1 MSRPNWRVPLAVIG
15 SALLLVTGTQAVA
28 AKAPPAAHVAA
39 SGVINAC
46 YQKNQGMLRLLQ
58 GTQKCRKSEVPI
70 SWNMTGIQGPPGP
83 AGPAGPAG
91 PVGATGPAGPVGPIG
106 ATGPAG
112 PVGPTGATG
121 PAGPQGP
128 QGIPGIT
135 GLAGLTCPAGQS
147 ITGFTLAGTLICSG
161 ATPPPTCSSTTLT
174 NTITGVKDNDFA
186 QHWPGGTVML
196 GTATCNV
203 TLQRPS
209 GSILLIGTLG
219 DAWQITGRTGFGA
232 ATLTVNQPS
241 CNSPA
246 AIPNVT
252 ANRPSCSSAYVGIL
266 GGSLSTASVSIA
278 AS

>member
-1 MSRPNWRVPLAVIG
+1 
-15 SALLLVTGTQAVA
+15 VTGF
-28 AKAPPAAHVAA
+28 
-39 SGVINAC
+39 S
-46 YQKNQGMLRLLQ
+46 
-58 GTQKCRKSEVPI
+58 
-70 SWNMTGIQGPPGP
+70 
-83 AGPAGPAG
+83 
-91 PVGATGPAGPVGPIG
+91 
-106 ATGPAG
+106 
-112 PVGPTGATG
+112 
-121 PAGPQGP
+121 
-128 QGIPGIT
+128 
-135 GLAGLTCPAGQS
+135 
-147 ITGFTLAGTLICSG
+147 LAGTLVCSG
-161 ATPPPTCSSTTLT
+161 PTPPPTCSPTTLT
-174 NTITGVKDNDFA
+174 NTITGVKDNDFD
-186 QHWPGGTVML
+186 QHWPGATVVL

-219 DAWQITGRTGFGA
+219 DAWAITAKTGFGA

>member
-1 MSRPNWRVPLAVIG
+1 M
-15 SALLLVTGTQAVA
+15 
-28 AKAPPAAHVAA
+28 
-39 SGVINAC
+39 
-46 YQKNQGMLRLLQ
+46 
-58 GTQKCRKSEVPI
+58 
-70 SWNMTGIQGPPGP
+70 
-83 AGPAGPAG
+83 
-91 PVGATGPAGPVGPIG
+91 
-106 ATGPAG
+106 
-112 PVGPTGATG
+112 
-121 PAGPQGP
+121 GPQGE
-128 QGIPGIT
+128 PGIT

-174 NTITGVKDNDFA
+174 NTITGVKDNDFN
-186 QHWPGGTVML
+186 QHWPGGTVTL

-203 TLQRPS
+203 TLARPS

-219 DAWQITGRTGFGA
+219 DAWQITGKTGFGA

>member
-1 MSRPNWRVPLAVIG
+1 MSRPNWRVSLAVIG
-15 SALLLVTGTQAVA
+15 SAALLLTGMQAVA
-28 AKAPPAAHVAA
+28 AKTPPAQHVPA

-46 YQKNQGMLRLLQ
+46 YQKNQGMLRLLV
-58 GTQKCRKSEVPI
+58 GSKTCRPSEVPI
-70 SWNMTGIQGPPGP
+70 SWNMQGIQ
-83 AGPAGPAG
+83 GPAG
-91 PVGATGPAGPVGPIG
+91 PVGATGPAGPVGPMG

-112 PVGPTGATG
+112 P
-121 PAGPQGP
+121 AGPQGV
-128 QGIPGIT
+128 PGIT
-135 GLAGLTCPAGQS
+135 GLAGLTCPTGQS
-147 ITGFTLAGTLICSG
+147 VTGFTMAGALVCSG
-161 ATPPPTCSSTTLT
+161 TTPPPTCSSTTLT
-174 NTITGVKDNDFA
+174 NSITGVKDTDFA
-186 QHWPGGTVML
+186 QHWPGGIVTL

-219 DAWQITGRTGFGA
+219 DAWQITGKTGFGA